1 MTADSVSF
9 INEHFVCAAA
19 DGQNTYVY
27 IYHMY
32 ISHVYMYVYVFTV
45 WIKGEIPTCGIC
57 WRSEGPI
64 VVDDLMWWLPNGE
77 KIFGMFVEASQNSD
91 FILWQCF

>member
-19 DGQNTYVY
+19 DGQNTY
-27 IYHMY
+27 ITCMC
-32 ISHVYMYVYVFTV
+32 VFTV
-45 WIKGEIPTCGIC
+45 WIKGEIPTCGIG
-57 WRSEGPI
+57 WRSEGQI